1 MEIKVLG
8 PGCKKCIATKEAIKE
23 VISELGLEATVEEVT
38 DMSEIMKHNVLTTP
52 GVVIDGKVVS
62 KGKVPSKK
70 EIEGWLKG

>member
-8 PGCKKCIATKEAIKE
+8 TGCKKCKATKEAIRE

-38 DMSEIMKHNVLTTP
+38 DMAEIMKYNVLTTP

-70 EIEGWLKG
+70 EIESWLKA

>member
-8 PGCKKCIATKEAIKE
+8 TGCRKCRAVKKA
-23 VISELGLEATVEEVT
+23 ISEVASRMGVEVSLEEVT
-38 DMSEIMKHNVLTTP
+38 DMAEIMKYNVLVTP

-70 EIEGWLKG
+70 EIEKWLGA

>member
-23 VISELGLEATVEEVT
+23 VISELGLEAKVEEVT
-38 DMSEIMKHNVLTTP
+38 DMSEIMKYNVLVTP

-70 EIEGWLKG
+70 EIKSWFEA